1 MDRFVIKGGVPLQG
15 SVRIRGAKNSFTKL
29 MVASLLTEESV
40 TLTNCPSTIE
50 MDLMCEMLGNIG
62 AKVSAVKKGVVVV
75 QASHI
80 RNYRVSSQSR
90 KNRIPILAL
99 APLLHRKGKA
109 EVPYLGGDAIGAR
122 PVNFHLD
129 ILRKMGARIV
139 IKKDTYEAQ
148 ARRLHGTRLVLPY
161 PSVGATET
169 ALFAAVLAEGKTV
182 IENAAGE
189 PEIIDLISML
199 QKMGALIELDVNRVI
214 RIEGVKK
221 LRGAS
226 HRVMPDRMEA
236 ASFAILAIATN
247 GNVLVEDARQEH
259 MITFLNAIRRIGG
272 EYRVEEKGI
281 RFFRKNGTLLP
292 SDIETQPHPGFMSD
306 WQQPFT
312 VLLMLARGH
321 SRVHETVYEDRFGFV
336 KEFVRLGAL
345 IEISTKCF
353 GRPCRFANKGFPHSI
368 EIRGPSRLKGADI
381 TVPDIRAGLAH
392 LVAALTAKGISTISG
407 VEHLDR
413 GYEKIDQRLRSIGAN
428 IKRI

>member
-1 MDRFVIKGGVPLQG
+1 MAG
-15 SVRIRGAKNSFTKL
+15 SVKIRGAKNSFTKL
-29 MVASLLTEESV
+29 MVASLLTEEGV

-50 MDLMCEMLGNIG
+50 MDLVSEMLENLGVR
-62 AKVSAVKKGVVVV
+62 VSAVKKGTVFVH
-75 QASHI
+75 AARIKDH
-80 RNYRVSSQSR
+80 RVSEQSR

-109 EVPYLGGDAIGAR
+109 EVPYLGGDNLGAR
-122 PVNFHLD
+122 PVNFHLE
-129 ILRKMGARIV
+129 ILRKMGAHIV
-139 IKKDTYEAQ
+139 IKKNSYEAR
-148 ARRLHGTRLVLPY
+148 ARRLRGARLTLPY

-169 ALFAAVLAEGKTV
+169 ALLAAVLAEGKTV

-189 PEIIDLISML
+189 PEIIDLISLL

-214 RIEGVKK
+214 RVEGVKK

-226 HRVMPDRMEA
+226 HRVIPDRLEA
-236 ASFAILAIATN
+236 ASFAILAIATS

-272 EYRVEEKGI
+272 EYKVEEKGI
-281 RFFRKNGTLLP
+281 RFFRKNGALLP

-336 KEFVRLGAL
+336 KDFVRLGAR
-345 IEISTKCF
+345 IEVSTKCF
-353 GRPCRFANKGFPHSI
+353 GHKCRFANKGFPHSI
-368 EIRGPSRLKGADI
+368 EIHGPARLKGSDI
-381 TVPDIRAGLAH
+381 TVPDIRAGLAQ
-392 LVAALTAKGISTISG
+392 LVAALTANGVSTISG